1 MTAMNTPRAR
11 FPIGTQYLTR
21 GKRKDLCTVVDILKT
36 YNNAGE
42 LVSIHCVTEHEFC
55 GQMVK
60 DYNVVDPT
68 IAMNLIPEFQHLIK
82 E

>member
-1 MTAMNTPRAR
+1 MTGANTLKAR

-42 LVSIHCVTEHEFC
+42 LVNIRYVTEHEFC
-55 GQMVK
+55 GQMVR
-60 DYNVVDPT
+60 DRDVVDPT
-68 IAMNLIPEFQHLIK
+68 IAMNLTPEFQHLLK